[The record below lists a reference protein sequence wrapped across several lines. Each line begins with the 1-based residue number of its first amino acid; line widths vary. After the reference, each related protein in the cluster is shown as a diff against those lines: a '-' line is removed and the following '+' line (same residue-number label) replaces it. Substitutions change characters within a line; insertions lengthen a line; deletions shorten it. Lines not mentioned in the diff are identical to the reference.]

1 MINRRSKE
9 RRKHIYITQFPLRTL
24 KGNVIVSERHRL
36 PTRRLN
42 DINVEE
48 TQLQRVHSTAAMG
61 WLWGIDQSR

>member
-9 RRKHIYITQFPLRTL
+9 RRKHIYITQFPVRTRQ
-24 KGNVIVSERHRL
+24 GNVIVCERRRL
-36 PTRRLN
+36 LN